1 MLKLILIF
9 WWKAKEFNLLVSVSG
24 RLFEVLV
31 YWGPIFLRYSQ
42 SWDVPYD
49 AAWIS
54 TTSAAEWGPWSD
66 YFYAGW
72 CTTTFRECCSH
83 LPGRNVYK
91 LDRSQGDN
99 WLAGTFSRP
108 NTLWFRLMGYCKRSP
123 ETLTHCRHCDSTSE
137 KKFKK
142 SIGTSSS
149 VKTFATWQRTGV
161 WNVLVKKV
169 NTLNI

>member
-9 WWKAKEFNLLVSVSG
+9 WWKAKEFNLLVSVS
-24 RLFEVLV
+24 
-31 YWGPIFLRYSQ
+31 IFWRYSQ
-42 SWDVPYD
+42 RWDVPYD
-49 AAWIS
+49 AAWI
-54 TTSAAEWGPWSD
+54 WPWS
-66 YFYAGW
+66 YCFCAGW

-99 WLAGTFSRP
+99 WLAGMFSQP
-108 NTLWFRLMGYCKRSP
+108 NTLWFRLLYCIVKEAGFP
-123 ETLTHCRHCDSTSE
+123 ETLTHCRHCGNTSE

-161 WNVLVKKV
+161 WNVSMKKV
-169 NTLNI
+169 